1 MPQHSGRSQALLSVL
16 VLVLVLVLELALS
29 VPVLARVGLRVWERL
44 GVQVSVQG
52 PLRRSP
58 VPQAPQRRG
67 LVPLVVRWTRPQ
79 PLQPLQPAPAARI
92 LSRRVHIP

>member
-16 VLVLVLVLELALS
+16 VLVLVLVLALS
-29 VPVLARVGLRVWERL
+29 LPVLARVGLRVWVRL

-52 PLRRSP
+52 
-58 VPQAPQRRG
+58 PQRRG

-92 LSRRVHIP
+92 LSRQARTP